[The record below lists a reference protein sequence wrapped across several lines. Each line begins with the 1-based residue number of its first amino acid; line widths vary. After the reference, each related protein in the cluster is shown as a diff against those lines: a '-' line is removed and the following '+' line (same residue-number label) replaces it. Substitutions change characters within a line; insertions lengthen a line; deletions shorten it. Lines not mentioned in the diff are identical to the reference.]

1 MGRAT
6 TDLPQRR
13 AASSEPRAP
22 RRTHAPRRTPAPAT
36 ATAAPRT
43 PVTVRAVTFPR
54 VVAAEWTKRTSV
66 RSALWLPLGTVVS
79 ALTLAYAL
87 GLFVRVGDA
96 RSGASLVVAGHVLAQ
111 LGTLVLG
118 VLVGTEEHATGTATT
133 TYAAVPRR
141 LAVLGAQALVT
152 ASVALVTAAA
162 ALGASALVTHGQRAA
177 TGPTLDL
184 GDGGTARVLAGFVVV
199 LTGVA
204 LLGLGLGA
212 LLRRSAPALG
222 AGVLLLVVADQLLQ
236 ANPGR
241 VTDTLRALLPGAG
254 SRLLLDDGGV
264 AALDAASLGPHLGP
278 WGGGLVLAAWVVALL
293 AAAAYRLRRHD
304 VT

>member
-1 MGRAT
+1 M
-6 TDLPQRR
+6 
-13 AASSEPRAP
+13 PR
-22 RRTHAPRRTPAPAT
+22 RRTP

-43 PVTVRAVTFPR
+43 RGPVRAVTFPR
-54 VVAAEWTKRTSV
+54 VLAAEWTRRTSV
-66 RSALWLPLGTVVS
+66 RSTTWLPLGTV
-79 ALTLAYAL
+79 AAATTLAYAL
-87 GLFVRVGDA
+87 ALFVRDGDG
-96 RSGASLVVAGHVLAQ
+96 RSGVSLVVAGHVLAQ
-111 LGTLVLG
+111 LGALVLG
-118 VLVGTEEHATGTATT
+118 LLVGTEDHATGTATT

-141 LAVLGAQALVT
+141 LPVLGAQALVT
-152 ASVALVTAAA
+152 AALALVTATA
-162 ALGASALVTHGQRAA
+162 ALAASALVTRGQRTAA
-177 TGPTLDL
+177 GLPLDL
-184 GDGGTARVLAGFVVV
+184 ADGGTARALAGFVVA

-212 LLRRSAPALG
+212 LLRRSAAALA

-254 SRLLLDDGGV
+254 SRLLLDDAGV
-264 AALDAASLGPHLGP
+264 AALDAATRGPDLGA
-278 WGGGLVLAAWVVALL
+278 WGGGLVLAAWVVASL